1 MIQICSFPQYLVF
14 DNSYPSNFQI
24 YFIYLQF
31 FVLVYHCHCSSSYC
45 LFFRG
50 HNHLHFYTNICLFS
64 FSVVPHSI
72 YFLFNNFL
80 QHLIIWIKSILLSMH
95 HSTHI
100 KHHYI
105 AVLLSLQDFS
115 HTPSSYSTCCCQVWK
130 ALSSYTFDI
139 VSIFFINIFF
149 LRCDWLCLSS
159 ENSSHITL

>member
-14 DNSYPSNFQI
+14 HNSYPSNFQI
-24 YFIYLQF
+24 YFTYLLF

-50 HNHLHFYTNICLFS
+50 HNHLHFYTCICLFS
-64 FSVVPHSI
+64 FFVVPHYI

-80 QHLIIWIKSILLSMH
+80 HLIIWIKSILLSMH
-95 HSTHI
+95 HSIHI

-115 HTPSSYSTCCCQVWK
+115 HTPSSYCACCCQVWK

-139 VSIFFINIFF
+139 VGIFFIDIFF